1 MCTPERL
8 PEESRLPLCKRGI
21 EGDFTTSA
29 NPPCPPFTKGGIYG
43 SSFPFTKGG
52 IHGPIFRPLKNG
64 GHSQAG
70 ISLVELIIFIVI
82 VSVAVAGVL
91 SVMNITT
98 QHSSDP
104 LIRKQAQAIAESLLA
119 EIELQPF
126 TYCDPTDANAAIA
139 TSNSNGNPVG
149 STAGCATTPEAMGPE
164 TINGVTQ
171 SRYSTTTPFNNV
183 NDYNGFS
190 MSPILDITGTPVG
203 GLGNYSAS
211 VAITAITSTELQINV
226 TVTSGNTSLT
236 LTGYRYRYAPDA
248 VP

>member
-1 MCTPERL
+1 MYTLRYTARYQ
-8 PEESRLPLCKRGI
+8 S
-21 EGDFTTSA
+21 
-29 NPPCPPFTKGGIYG
+29 
-43 SSFPFTKGG
+43 
-52 IHGPIFRPLKNG
+52 
-64 GHSQAG
+64 G

-91 SVMNITT
+91 SVMNITAR
-98 QHSSDP
+98 HSADP

-139 TSNSNGNPVG
+139 TSNSSGNPVG
-149 STAGCATTPEAMGPE
+149 STAGCAALPEALGPE
-164 TINGVTQ
+164 PGE
-171 SRYSTTTPFNNV
+171 SRYSMTTPFNNV

-190 MSPILDITGTPVG
+190 MSPIVDITGTPVA

-211 VAITAITSTELQINV
+211 VAITPLTAALTPATFSPDTVAVLQINV
-226 TVTSGNTSLT
+226 TVTTGNTSLT
-236 LTGYRYRYAPDA
+236 LTGYRYRYSPDA